1 MSPVD
6 VCCSALLQA
15 DPLDRVDSAD
25 SDDSD
30 ETNDPM
36 EQSLR
41 MNESWQRAYNAD
53 KAAAREEVYIA
64 EAVGA
69 PLGSFKPS
77 NPTESVQQ
85 AVQAQAAESQVAL
98 LYWYLPRCAQR
109 RLRQQSDPVGRT
121 FSLLA
126 ERHSAAAVDLWED
139 ELAQR
144 AQQEFA
150 SGQRNG
156 LCFVGHARVRTYS
169 YTCTHAR
176 SQKARAR
183 CSALR
188 LVGRAK
194 LRAACR
200 CTHIGCDALSCFL

>member
-30 ETNDPM
+30 DTNDPM

-69 PLGSFKPS
+69 PAYS
-77 NPTESVQQ
+77 N
-85 AVQAQAAESQVAL
+85 L
-98 LYWYLPRCAQR
+98 LTQP
-109 RLRQQSDPVGRT
+109 
-121 FSLLA
+121 
-126 ERHSAAAVDLWED
+126 
-139 ELAQR
+139 
-144 AQQEFA
+144 
-150 SGQRNG
+150 N
-156 LCFVGHARVRTYS
+156 
-169 YTCTHAR
+169 
-176 SQKARAR
+176 
-183 CSALR
+183 
-188 LVGRAK
+188 
-194 LRAACR
+194 
-200 CTHIGCDALSCFL
+200 

>member
-1 MSPVD
+1 
-6 VCCSALLQA
+6 LQA

-69 PLGSFKPS
+69 PLGLFKPS

-98 LYWYLPRCAQR
+98 SYWYLPRCAQR

-156 LCFVGHARVRTYS
+156 LCR
-169 YTCTHAR
+169 
-176 SQKARAR
+176 ARAR
-183 CSALR
+183 AHILIHMHTCALTKSA
-188 LVGRAK
+188 RA
-194 LRAACR
+194 LQCTEIGWSRQAPR
-200 CTHIGCDALSCFL
+200 CVPMHTHRV